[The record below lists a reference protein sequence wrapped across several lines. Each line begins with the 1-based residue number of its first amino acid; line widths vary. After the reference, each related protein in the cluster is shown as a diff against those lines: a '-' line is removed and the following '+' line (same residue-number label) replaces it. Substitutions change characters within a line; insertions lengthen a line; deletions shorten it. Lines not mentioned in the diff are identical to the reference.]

1 MQARC
6 ACVTARGY
14 ELLPSLLII
23 VLIFT
28 KIFTSM
34 FAHLTYWELESGE
47 VYGECTAQYCS
58 CPTRVLLSCMA
69 AGQVSLELE
78 AHEETQESNSK
89 AATEKDL
96 RVRLCC
102 SVTLPP
108 VIQAH
113 TVRIVS
119 VLHVRWPLK

>member
-1 MQARC
+1 
-6 ACVTARGY
+6 
-14 ELLPSLLII
+14 
-23 VLIFT
+23 
-28 KIFTSM
+28 
-34 FAHLTYWELESGE
+34 
-47 VYGECTAQYCS
+47 
-58 CPTRVLLSCMA
+58 MA

-96 RVRLCC
+96 QVCLCC

-113 TVRIVS
+113 MY
-119 VLHVRWPLK
+119 VLYPFYMCDGP